1 MKIAIITSGFLPII
15 DGVSISALQRLT
27 KLSQWGHEVILFCP
41 DYSSLEADY
50 PNWHDYTGN
59 ILPRVKV
66 VNLDSSSFVGLDY
79 EPNVNRKS
87 YQTVL
92 KELEH
97 FQPDIVHV
105 DEPERLFVGFWRVAG
120 IDYAKRVGIPCVSFF
135 RTNFLDYLEDYF
147 PLPKPIFMAVK
158 FLLQQLIV
166 WVYNSYDLTLVT
178 SKITY
183 PKVVNL
189 GIKNAQYTNL
199 VGFDSDRFSLY
210 SPQADF
216 FKSSYGLEIDK
227 LTKVVFLGRLY
238 PDKGWDFTLDAFV
251 AVSEQIDGEGRAAE
265 RQLQHSLASGC
276 GISFLNRSISTRS
289 DGDAGSASK
298 ANRRIDLN
306 KVAII
311 VAGDGPMRQEI
322 ADKLSKLTPN
332 LHLLGRVS
340 PEDIPALLVNCDL
353 HVTTSEKET
362 RGLTILEAFAAGIP
376 VIAPN
381 SGGVIENI
389 QDGSNGFLYTPGDRL
404 DFTRKLKILIENPS
418 LRKEMGD
425 RAYHSIQA
433 YSWEQAIQN
442 LVNVWQEAID
452 KQLPMNN
459 YQ

>member
-15 DGVSISALQRLT
+15 DGVSISGLQRLT

-41 DYSSLEADY
+41 DYSSLEAEY
-50 PNWHDYTGN
+50 PNWRDYTGN
-59 ILPRVKV
+59 ILPRVKVKV

-92 KELEH
+92 KELKH

-158 FLLQQLIV
+158 FLLQRLIV

-178 SKITY
+178 STVTY

-189 GIKNAQYTNL
+189 GIKNAQYANL
-199 VGFDSDRFSLY
+199 VGFDSDRFNLY

-216 FKSSYGLEIDK
+216 FKSRYGLEIDK
-227 LTKVVFLGRLY
+227 LTKVIFLGRLY
-238 PDKGWDFTLDAFV
+238 PDKGWDFTLDAF
-251 AVSEQIDGEGRAAE
+251 ATVSQQINLG
-265 RQLQHSLASGC
+265 
-276 GISFLNRSISTRS
+276 
-289 DGDAGSASK
+289 
-298 ANRRIDLN
+298 

-322 ADKLSKLTPN
+322 SDKLSKLTPN

-362 RGLTILEAFAAGIP
+362 RGLTILEAFAARIP

-389 QDGSNGFLYTPGDRL
+389 QDGSNGFLYTPGDYL
-404 DFTRKLKILIENPS
+404 DFTSKLKILIENPS
-418 LRKEMGD
+418 LRQEMGD

-442 LVNVWQEAID
+442 LVNVWQEVID
-452 KQLPMNN
+452 NCLSITNEQSTVSYQKLTNN
-459 YQ
+459 